1 MPKPTAPSSTG
12 AAGSPRP
19 GVPAPPTVGSDARV
33 VVLASGAGS
42 NLAALL
48 GAQQASD
55 WGAHVVGV
63 VSDVP
68 TAGALGLARAA
79 GVATVVVA
87 PRDFADRPA
96 WDAALAQAVEVFD
109 PAWVV
114 CAGFMRILGAP
125 FLGRFEGRV
134 LNTHPALL
142 PAFPGAHAVRDALA
156 HGARVTGCTVH
167 LVDAGVDTGPILAQ
181 RAVEVL
187 DTDDEASLHERIKEV
202 ERGLLTDV
210 VARVVRS
217 GIVVD
222 GRRARLG

>member
-1 MPKPTAPSSTG
+1 MGSGPPARRTSPS
-12 AAGSPRP
+12 
-19 GVPAPPTVGSDARV
+19 ARV

-48 GAQQASD
+48 AAQAD
-55 WGAHVVGV
+55 DGWGPRVVGV

-68 TAGALGLARAA
+68 TAGALDLARSAR
-79 GVATVVVA
+79 VATAVVA
-87 PRDFADRPA
+87 PGDFADRQA
-96 WDAALAQAVEVFD
+96 WDAAMAQAVAVFD

-125 FLGRFEGRV
+125 FLSRFEGRV

-156 HGARVTGCTVH
+156 HGVRVTGCTVH
-167 LVDAGVDTGPILAQ
+167 LVDAGIDTGPILAQ

-187 DTDDEASLHERIKEV
+187 DTDDETTLHERIKV
-202 ERGLLTDV
+202 IERELLV
-210 VARVVRS
+210 QAVGRAVRS
-217 GIVVD
+217 GITID
-222 GRRARLG
+222 QNRARLG